1 MIDIKLRNM
10 YDKAVDI
17 SLPTLEFT
25 TDWFVKKMIEKF
37 FTALF
42 ADDSILFNI
51 LAMSHLQLMTWVFFV
66 QVLIILTAMM
76 LVFMKKIL
84 KLLFMSDF

>member
-1 MIDIKLRNM
+1 M

-17 SLPTLEFT
+17 SLPTLKFI
-25 TDWFVKKMIEKF
+25 TDWFVKKNDLKAAKKY
-37 FTALF
+37 FTALL

-66 QVLIILTAMM
+66 QLLIILTVMM